1 VKNNYIP
8 FKYTYMANKK
18 RGYYTLKIGGKMRTM
33 HFSMNFWSNFTE
45 YLNVPLDKIGDVF
58 SGGVSIKAI
67 IGIIYSGL
75 LANDQEQGNEID
87 YNQYTVGMWLEDFD
101 SDKLNDIVESMMQ
114 SRILGNDLNMGV
126 ARNIKKTTK
135 PTNEGK

>member
-1 VKNNYIP
+1 
-8 FKYTYMANKK
+8 MANKK

-45 YLNVPLDKIGDVF
+45 FLGVPLDKIGDVF
-58 SGGVSIKAI
+58 TSGISIKAI
-67 IGIIYSGL
+67 IGLVYSGL
-75 LANDQEQGNEID
+75 LAHDQEQGNDID
-87 YNQYTVGMWLEDFD
+87 YNEFKVGIWLEDFD
-101 SDKLNDIVESMMQ
+101 AEKLNDVVTSMME

-135 PTNEGK
+135 PTKEGK

>member
-1 VKNNYIP
+1 
-8 FKYTYMANKK
+8 MANKK

-33 HFSMNFWSNFTE
+33 HFSMNFWSNFTDE
-45 YLNVPLDKIGDVF
+45 LNVSIDKIGDVF
-58 SGGVSIKAI
+58 ND
-67 IGIIYSGL
+67 GISLSTIRALIYSGL

-87 YNQYTVGMWLEDFD
+87 YNIFKVGMWLEDLKTETFTD
-101 SDKLNDIVESMMQ
+101 VISSMME

-135 PTNEGK
+135 STKEGK